1 MEFQDNIKA
10 LSERFARM
18 KDDINT
24 EEATKN
30 AFIMPFLAAL
40 GYDVFNPLEV
50 VPEFI
55 ADLGIKKGEKVDY
68 CIKKDGQPIIIIEC
82 KHWREK
88 LDPHNSQ
95 LFRYFHVTSTR
106 FAILTNGLQY
116 RFYTDLMEPNKMD
129 EKPFWEFSM
138 LELND
143 LVVHELTKFTKAAF
157 NVEQI
162 ISNAS
167 ELKYTRGVK
176 EILAGELREPSA
188 DFVRFLA
195 KQVYSGVLT
204 AKALE
209 QFTGIVRKSSQQ
221 LVNEMISERLK
232 SALAKENEVVQI
244 QAAEAE
250 AEEESL
256 AANGPRTE
264 FTEIEREAFLIVKTI
279 LRPVVDA
286 TRIMHRDT
294 ISYLNVLLDDNNRKT
309 ICRLWL
315 NGSKWYIG
323 FMDADKREARY
334 DLPNLDS
341 IYNYTDKL
349 KEAIEKLEGK
359 K

>member
-10 LSERFARM
+10 LGERFARM

-106 FAILTNGLQY
+106 FGILTNGLHY

-143 LVVHELTKFTKAAF
+143 LVIHELKKFAKSAF

-176 EILAGELREPSA
+176 ELLSTELREPSA
-188 DFVRFLA
+188 DFVRLFA
-195 KQVYSGVLT
+195 KQVYTGVLN
-204 AKALE
+204 AKAME
-209 QFTGIVRKSSQQ
+209 QFTSIVRRSSQQ

-232 SALAKENEVVQI
+232 SALAQENVVTQI
-244 QAAEAE
+244 QVAEAE
-250 AEEESL
+250 AELPENN
-256 AANGPRTE
+256 APRTE

-279 LRPVVDA
+279 LRPVVDS
-286 TRIMHRDT
+286 TRVVHRDT

-315 NGSKWYIG
+315 NGAKWYIG
-323 FMDADKREARY
+323 FIDTEKKETRY

-341 IYNYTDKL
+341 IYNYTDRL
-349 KEAIEKLEGK
+349 KEAVAQIDSK